1 MRAFFGTL
9 EVCSIALLVLSVVAL
24 NPLAIVMSASFWGIA
39 YLLKNQA

>member
-9 EVCSIALLVLSVVAL
+9 ELCCIVMLVLSVIAL
-24 NPLAIVMSASFWGIA
+24 NPLAIVMSASFWAIA